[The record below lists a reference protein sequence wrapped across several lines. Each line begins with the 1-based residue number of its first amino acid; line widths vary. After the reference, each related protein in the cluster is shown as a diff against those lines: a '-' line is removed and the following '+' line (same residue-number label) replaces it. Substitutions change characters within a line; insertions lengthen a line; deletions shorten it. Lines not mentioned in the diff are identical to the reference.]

1 MVGLLFLGLSA
12 AMLAAAVWQDRTIGT
27 TPKLVA
33 LLVIVVANFSMGRA
47 PITAIGPFNCICSLV
62 VLGALVAFHSL
73 AMVYRGTGHYWP
85 KMILLTV
92 FALISSFSFG
102 SGFAVWPT
110 LLFLGWSARLSWRSL
125 SFILVAGLMA
135 IVVYAL
141 LPGPVV
147 HIAPEDAISPITALR
162 RYCDLLGAPFL
173 YAIMFWTSHPI
184 AFKANMAFGI
194 PASFGAIGLGLAVF
208 SIAPRL
214 ILRDLGRSTL
224 QWVALALTCFTFVAI
239 GFIVVGRTAQM
250 RIAPG
255 EVIAPRYLFWSTLFW
270 AGLALIAIQKAETV
284 RFLRWPVWV
293 TLSALPLLVLPQ
305 HYQGAIWSRTV
316 QLSMESAA
324 TSLING
330 VCDRTKVLVMYPNPS
345 AVYNL
350 AERFQRQRLDMF
362 RSGMQDWIGISA
374 DEVAKK
380 KASRS
385 TNLKGDFTVQTT
397 VHCEG
402 KAPSAR
408 IVGWA
413 IEQKNQVP
421 SQIVFVDPQGVI
433 CGLARPTQISATVN
447 QQNNL
452 SRFTASGFV
461 GYVRSYNPQT
471 SYFARSIDDDG
482 ISIQTL
488 RVTVPSSLP
497 VEK

>member
-1 MVGLLFLGLSA
+1 
-12 AMLAAAVWQDRTIGT
+12 
-27 TPKLVA
+27 
-33 LLVIVVANFSMGRA
+33 
-47 PITAIGPFNCICSLV
+47 
-62 VLGALVAFHSL
+62 
-73 AMVYRGTGHYWP
+73 
-85 KMILLTV
+85 
-92 FALISSFSFG
+92 
-102 SGFAVWPT
+102 
-110 LLFLGWSARLSWRSL
+110 
-125 SFILVAGLMA
+125 
-135 IVVYAL
+135 
-141 LPGPVV
+141 
-147 HIAPEDAISPITALR
+147 
-162 RYCDLLGAPFL
+162 
-173 YAIMFWTSHPI
+173 
-184 AFKANMAFGI
+184 
-194 PASFGAIGLGLAVF
+194 
-208 SIAPRL
+208 
-214 ILRDLGRSTL
+214 
-224 QWVALALTCFTFVAI
+224 
-239 GFIVVGRTAQM
+239 M

-374 DEVAKK
+374 DELAKK

-413 IEQKNQVP
+413 IEQKNQIP